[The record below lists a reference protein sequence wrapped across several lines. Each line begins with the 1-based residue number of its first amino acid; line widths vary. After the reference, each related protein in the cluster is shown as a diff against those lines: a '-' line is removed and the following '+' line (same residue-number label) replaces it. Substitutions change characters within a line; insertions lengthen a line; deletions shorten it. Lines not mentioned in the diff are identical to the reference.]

1 MDAPTPVSAYLHSA
15 TMVKAGVYLMA
26 RLAPT
31 LGGTE
36 VWTVTLV
43 VFGAVTSLLGAI
55 LAVRQTDLKRI
66 LAYTLLFYI
75 FIIYIITRHRRWAS

>member
-1 MDAPTPVSAYLHSA
+1 MDAPTSVSAYLHSA

-43 VFGAVTSLLGAI
+43 SFGTARLCWALSWRS
-55 LAVRQTDLKRI
+55 VRRI
-66 LAYTLLFYI
+66 
-75 FIIYIITRHRRWAS
+75 